1 MNARPPDGS
10 DEPEAVDQVML
21 AVLSNRGRDATVLSQ
36 DQERLL
42 DDWVAGRLAA
52 DDTERAA
59 ALVRRNTLAAERVL
73 ERRLQAAASESPP
86 IPQQLSAQILKA
98 NAPPKTSATGA
109 WWRSLG
115 RWQWTGIAGAAA
127 LASILVVA
135 GMPVLQQMM
144 SGGGPVQVA
153 MVTIG
158 DRSPLFEASDIR
170 MRGTGAPPP
179 GPQPEQRFRD
189 VEMPAR
195 LLKDLLAAAPS
206 PSATVTREI
215 DAYLPASA
223 DASGRPVRI
232 VVDAALKNKLADRDD
247 PGRMPVRIYD
257 LKDARAADIRRL
269 IGTLPDSGRAYLL
282 TVKP

>member
-10 DEPEAVDQVML
+10 DEPEAADQVML
-21 AVLSNRGRDATVLSQ
+21 AVLSNRGRDATLLSA

-42 DDWVAGRLAA
+42 DDWAADRLAP
-52 DDTERAA
+52 DDAERAA
-59 ALVRRNTLAAERVL
+59 ALVRQNTLAAERVL

-86 IPQQLSAQILKA
+86 VPQQLTAQILTA
-98 NAPPKTSATGA
+98 SAPPKAPARSA

-144 SGGGPVQVA
+144 SGGPLQVA
-153 MVTIG
+153 MVTID

-170 MRGTGAPPP
+170 MRGATPQP
-179 GPQPEQRFRD
+179 GPPPEQRFRD
-189 VEMPAR
+189 VEIPSR
-195 LLKDLLAAAPS
+195 LLTELLAAAPS
-206 PSATVTREI
+206 PPANVTGEI

-232 VVDAALKNKLADRDD
+232 VFDTALKDKLADGST
-247 PGRMPVRIYD
+247 PNRMAVRIYD
-257 LKDARAADIRRL
+257 LKDARTADIRRV
-269 IGTLPDSGRAYLL
+269 IGPLPETGRAYLL

>member
-21 AVLSNRGRDATVLSQ
+21 AVLSNRGRDATVLSA

-52 DDTERAA
+52 DDAERAA
-59 ALVRRNTLAAERVL
+59 ALVRQNALAAERVL

-86 IPQQLSAQILKA
+86 VPQQLMAQILKA
-98 NAPPKTSATGA
+98 SAPQKTSTIGA

-115 RWQWTGIAGAAA
+115 HWQWTSIAGAAA

-144 SGGGPVQVA
+144 SGGPLQVA
-153 MVTIG
+153 MVTIT
-158 DRSPLFEASDIR
+158 DRGPLFEASDIR
-170 MRGTGAPPP
+170 MRGTGAPPGSP
-179 GPQPEQRFRD
+179 ADQRFRD
-189 VEMPAR
+189 IEMPASV
-195 LLKDLLAAAPS
+195 LKSVLSAAAT
-206 PSATVTREI
+206 PSAATAREI
-215 DAYLPASA
+215 DPYLPAAS
-223 DASGRPVRI
+223 DASGQPVRV
-232 VVDAALKNKLADRDD
+232 VVDAALREKVDALQPSDRV
-247 PGRMPVRIYD
+247 PVRIYD
-257 LKDARAADIRRL
+257 LRDPRAADIL
-269 IGTLPDSGRAYLL
+269 PVIGSLPDSGRVYLL